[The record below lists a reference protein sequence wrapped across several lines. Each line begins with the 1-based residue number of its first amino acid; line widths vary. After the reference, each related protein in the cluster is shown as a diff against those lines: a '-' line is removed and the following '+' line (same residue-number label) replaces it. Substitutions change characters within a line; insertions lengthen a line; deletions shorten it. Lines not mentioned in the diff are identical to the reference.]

1 MAMDVPL
8 TVLSR
13 ALDQAVSVIG
23 GVRESQLGDPTP
35 CPDWDVGRLVAH
47 LVAAPARFVEMSS
60 GGQPDW
66 SADQPVALGEAAS
79 SFRANAD
86 ELLATWRSKG
96 EGADTSMAD
105 WQTAEVAVHT
115 WDLVQATGQDR
126 DLEPEV
132 AERGMAFMSAGLTDE
147 NRRPAFGPE
156 VQVPGDAP
164 IYVRLAAVAGRA
176 PWSDLAGTT
185 DGTRP
190 R

>member
-1 MAMDVPL
+1 MATDVPL

-13 ALDQAVSVIG
+13 ALDQAVSVLG
-23 GVRESQLGDPTP
+23 GVQESQLGDPTP
-35 CPDWDVGRLVAH
+35 CPDWDVRRLVAH
-47 LVAAPARFVEMSS
+47 LVAAPARFVEMGS

-66 SADQPVALGEAAS
+66 STDPPVGLGEATS

-115 WDLVQATGQDR
+115 WDLVKATGQDR
-126 DLEPEV
+126 DLDPEV
-132 AERGMAFMSAGLTDE
+132 AERGMAFMSTGLTDE
-147 NRRPAFGPE
+147 NRGPAFGPE

-164 IYVRLAAVAGRA
+164 VYVRLAAVAGRA
-176 PWSDLAGTT
+176 P
-185 DGTRP
+185 
-190 R
+190 